1 MDAESREPA
10 RPSALAAVSRSVE
23 SRSMIWVS
31 VAIIA
36 AVLAVLAT
44 LAVVSRELE
53 QTRESHAHV
62 QRTREI
68 IEGVQRVLLRLQ
80 DAETGERG
88 FLITG
93 EQAFLAPYEAAER
106 SIDNELAALD
116 EMIRNE
122 EARRLLA
129 ALAVSVGE
137 QMTFLRSVI
146 AQHRGGDATGAAE
159 LIRQQSGKQK
169 MDEIRSLVGQ
179 LEAYEQ
185 SLLAERLQLFEERSE
200 RSKALVQAALTAA
213 SLLVLVAGAALI
225 SYQRRRFVAEAA
237 AQHALT
243 MLSLTLDNISQGV
256 VVFDR
261 DQNTI
266 AWNKRYLELRG
277 VKPGQIWA
285 GLHAREL
292 LQRAEPLNVA
302 VKGVSLNTRDG
313 ALGLSDPTQPFDAEA
328 VRRDGSVLEVRG
340 RPLANG
346 NFIVTLN
353 DVTALK
359 VSESAYRDQAVRLAS
374 ILDNVVDAIIT
385 INESGSIESWSK
397 GAERL
402 FGYQAEEVLR
412 RNVKMLMPEPH
423 SSAHDGYLRRYMETG
438 ERRIIGTRREVEA
451 LHKDGRRVPV
461 DLGISE
467 MRIGSRRLFIGVVRD
482 ISERLEVERL
492 KSGFVSTVS
501 HELRTPLTS
510 ISGSLGLI
518 AGGVAGELPAKAA
531 RLIDIAKL
539 NSERLVRLINDI
551 LDLEKAESGRLEFH
565 LEQQRLKPILQQAI
579 ESNRA
584 YAHSY
589 GATIELEPG
598 SEDASV
604 LVDRDRLIQVLTNL
618 VSNAAK
624 FSPRGGVVRVG
635 ARLEAE
641 AVRIVVA
648 DEGPGVKP
656 EFHARIFQ
664 KFAQADSSDS
674 KTKGGT
680 GLGLSIAKTMVERLG
695 GSIGFDREARKGAA
709 FHITL
714 PIRREQHHP
723 FVQSG
728 AGTGRF
734 NAPAVLVC
742 EDDPDVAHLLGE
754 MLRQEGL
761 RAETV
766 STARAARAAL
776 AAVKFNVALIDLHL
790 PDADGLEFINELRAH
805 EHTRTLPII
814 VLTAS
819 SRGAQSATQV
829 SALHL
834 ADWLQKPIDPERLLS
849 AIQAVLARPSAGR
862 SRILHVEDD
871 ASLTELVKELL
882 ADDADVVA
890 ANSLADARE
899 RLAADSYDLVILD
912 IALGDGS
919 GLDLLPLL
927 RQSGRR
933 RPPVILYSATEPTR
947 ELSQL
952 VEAALVK
959 SRDSV
964 EQLLAAVRSLAH
976 ADRAS
981 TE

>member
-1 MDAESREPA
+1 MDREA
-10 RPSALAAVSRSVE
+10 SKRAQVSTPHPTDRGVE

-53 QTRESHAHV
+53 QTRESHALV

-68 IEGVQRVLLRLQ
+68 IEAVQRVLLRLQ
-80 DAETGERG
+80 DAESGGRG

-93 EQAFLAPYEAAER
+93 EETFLAPYDAAER
-106 SIDNELAALD
+106 SIDRQLQALD
-116 EMIRNE
+116 GLIVDE

-129 ALAVSVGE
+129 ELAVSARGNMSLVRGA
-137 QMTFLRSVI
+137 I
-146 AQHRGGDATGAAE
+146 AQHRAGDAARAVERIRDQGGHTMDEVRSLVSRLEA
-159 LIRQQSGKQK
+159 RQQS
-169 MDEIRSLVGQ
+169 
-179 LEAYEQ
+179 
-185 SLLAERLQLFEERSE
+185 LLTERLRLFEERSR

-213 SLLVLVAGAALI
+213 SVLVLIAGAALI
-225 SYQRRRFVAEAA
+225 SYQRRRVVAEAA
-237 AQHALT
+237 AHHALT
-243 MLSLTLDNISQGV
+243 MLSLTLDNITQGV
-256 VVFDR
+256 VVFDG
-261 DQNTI
+261 DQRII
-266 AWNKRYLELRG
+266 AWNRRYLELRG
-277 VKPGQIWA
+277 IELGQIWT

-292 LQRAEPLNVA
+292 MQRAEPLQMYA
-302 VKGVSLNTRDG
+302 DGVTRNARD
-313 ALGLSDPTQPFDAEA
+313 AAFILTDPAKPFDAEA
-328 VRRDGSVLEVRG
+328 LRPDGAVLEVRG

-346 NFIVTLN
+346 NFIVTFN

-359 VSESAYRDQAVRLAS
+359 ISEAAYRDQATRLAS

-402 FGYQAEEVLR
+402 FGYEANEVLR
-412 RNVKMLMPEPH
+412 RNVKVLMPEPH
-423 SSAHDGYLRRYMETG
+423 SSAHDGYLRHYIETG
-438 ERRIIGTRREVEA
+438 ERRIMGRRREVEA

-467 MRIGSRRLFIGVVRD
+467 LRIGSRRLFIGIVRD
-482 ISERLEVERL
+482 ISERLEVERM

-510 ISGSLGLI
+510 ISGSLGLL

-551 LDLEKAESGRLEFH
+551 LDLEKAEAGKLDFH
-565 LEQQRLKPILQQAI
+565 LEQQRLRPIVQQAI

-584 YAHSY
+584 YAHSF
-589 GATIELEPG
+589 GAAIELDPG

-618 VSNAAK
+618 ISNAVK
-624 FSPRGGVVRVG
+624 FSPRGGVVRVLVRREG
-635 ARLEAE
+635 EAAR
-641 AVRIVVA
+641 VSVM

-656 EFHARIFQ
+656 EFHGRIFQ

-674 KTKGGT
+674 KAKGGT
-680 GLGLSIAKTMVERLG
+680 GLGLSIAKTIIERLG
-695 GSIGFDREARKGAA
+695 GSIGFDREPRDGACFYVA
-709 FHITL
+709 L
-714 PIRREQHHP
+714 PTRHEPPALVH
-723 FVQSG
+723 S
-728 AGTGRF
+728 ATGMF
-734 NAPAVLVC
+734 NAPAVLIC
-742 EDDPDVAHLLGE
+742 EDDPDVAHLLTE
-754 MLRQEGL
+754 MLRQEGM
-761 RAETV
+761 RAEAV

-776 AAVKFNVALIDLHL
+776 AAVRFNVALIDLHL
-790 PDADGLEFINELRAH
+790 PDADGLEFINELRSN
-805 EHTRTLPII
+805 EQTRRLPVI

-819 SRGAQSATQV
+819 SRGVQSAKHV
-829 SALHL
+829 SGLHL
-834 ADWLQKPIDPERLLS
+834 ADWLQKPIDPERLLG
-849 AIQAVLARPSAGR
+849 AIHAVLAKPAEGR
-862 SRILHVEDD
+862 ARILHVEDD
-871 ASLTELVKELL
+871 VSLTELVKELL
-882 ADDADVVA
+882 AEDADVVA
-890 ANSLADARE
+890 ASSLARARE
-899 RLAADSYDLVILD
+899 RLDGDAYDLVILD

-919 GLDLLPLL
+919 GLELLPLL
-927 RQSGRR
+927 RQSAR

-947 ELSQL
+947 ELSQM

-964 EQLLAAVRSLAH
+964 DQLLAAVRSLASG
-976 ADRAS
+976 ARASAS
-981 TE
+981 TENS

>member
-1 MDAESREPA
+1 
-10 RPSALAAVSRSVE
+10 
-23 SRSMIWVS
+23 MIWVS
-31 VAIIA
+31 AAIIA

-44 LAVVSRELE
+44 LAAVSRELE
-53 QTRESHAHV
+53 QTRESHSHV
-62 QRTREI
+62 QHTREI
-68 IEGVQRVLLRLQ
+68 IEAVQRVLLRLQ

-93 EQAFLAPYEAAER
+93 EQAFLEPYEAAAR
-106 SIDNELAALD
+106 SLDKQLAALD
-116 EMIRNE
+116 SMIRDP

-129 ALAVSVGE
+129 ELSERAGE

-146 AQHRGGDATGAAE
+146 AQHRAGDAAGAAE
-159 LIRQQSGKQK
+159 LIRQQLGKQK
-169 MDEIRSLVGQ
+169 MDEIRSLVAR
-179 LEAYEQ
+179 LEAREQ
-185 SLLAERLQLFEERSE
+185 SLLAERLQLFQERSR
-200 RSKALVQAALTAA
+200 RSKSLVQGALTAA
-213 SLLVLVAGAALI
+213 SILVLIAGGALI

-243 MLSLTLDNISQGV
+243 MLSLTLDNITQGV

-261 DQNTI
+261 DQKTL
-266 AWNKRYLELRG
+266 AWNRRYLELRG
-277 VKPGQIWA
+277 IKSEQIWA
-285 GLHAREL
+285 GLDGRAL
-292 LQRAEPLNVA
+292 MQQAEPLELRIDGVA
-302 VKGVSLNTRDG
+302 ENTRER
-313 ALGLSDPTQPFDAEA
+313 AVGLSDPTRPFDAEA
-328 VRRDGSVLEVRG
+328 FRPDGSVLEVRG

-346 NFIVTLN
+346 NYIVTFN

-359 VSESAYRDQAVRLAS
+359 ISEAAYRDQAVRLSS

-402 FGYQAEEVLR
+402 FGYQAEDVLR
-412 RNVKMLMPEPH
+412 RNVRMLMPEPH
-423 SSAHDGYLRRYMETG
+423 SSAHDGYLRHYMETG

-467 MRIGSRRLFIGVVRD
+467 MRIGSRRLFIGIVRD

-518 AGGVAGELPAKAA
+518 AGGVAGELPPKAA

-551 LDLEKAESGRLEFH
+551 LDLEKAESGKLEFR
-565 LEQQRLKPILQQAI
+565 LEQQRLRPILQQAV

-584 YAHSY
+584 YAHSF

-598 SEDASV
+598 AEDASV

-618 VSNAAK
+618 ISNAVK
-624 FSPRGGVVRVG
+624 FSPRGGVVRVA

-641 AVRIVVA
+641 VVRVTVA
-648 DEGPGVKP
+648 DEGPGIKP
-656 EFHARIFQ
+656 EFHGRIFQ

-674 KTKGGT
+674 RAKGGT
-680 GLGLSIAKTMVERLG
+680 GLGLSIAKTIIERLG
-695 GSIGFDREARKGAA
+695 GAIGFDREPRQGAS

-714 PIRREQHHP
+714 PTRREPQQS
-723 FVQSG
+723 FVPAS
-728 AGTGRF
+728 AGTGLF
-734 NAPAVLVC
+734 NAPVVLIC
-742 EDDPDVAHLLGE
+742 EDDPDVAQLLGD
-754 MLRQEGL
+754 MLRQEGM

-776 AAVKFNVALIDLHL
+776 AALKFNVALIDLHL
-790 PDADGLEFINELRAH
+790 PDADGLDFITELRAS
-805 EHTRTLPII
+805 EHTRTLPVI

-819 SRGAQSATQV
+819 SRGAQNSRQL

-834 ADWLQKPIDPERLLS
+834 ADWLQKPIDPERLLG
-849 AIQAVLARPSAGR
+849 AIRAVLARPSSGR
-862 SRILHVEDD
+862 ARILHVEDD
-871 ASLTELVKELL
+871 VSLTELVKELL
-882 ADDADVVA
+882 ADDADVMA
-890 ANSLADARE
+890 ANSLAGARE
-899 RLAADSYDLVILD
+899 RLAMGAYDLVILD

-927 RQSGRR
+927 RQSAHG
-933 RPPVILYSATEPTR
+933 RPPVILYSATEATR
-947 ELSQL
+947 ELSQQ

-964 EQLLAAVRSLAH
+964 DQLLGAVRSLADS
-976 ADRAS
+976 AR
-981 TE
+981 TGTQ